1 MPNNSPNDVE
11 IMNVIEQ
18 LNQSDPIE
26 STVLDDAAVKILAN
40 TDSMNRLL
48 EIAVEKNT

>member
-1 MPNNSPNDVE
+1 MRNTLSSDEE
-11 IMNVIEQ
+11 IMNLIEQ